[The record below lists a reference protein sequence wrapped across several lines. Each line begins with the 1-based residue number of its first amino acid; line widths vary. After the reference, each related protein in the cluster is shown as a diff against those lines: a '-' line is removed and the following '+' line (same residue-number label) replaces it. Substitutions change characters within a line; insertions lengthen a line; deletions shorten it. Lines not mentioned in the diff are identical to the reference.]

1 MWIMS
6 ENTVRGLPAGF
17 IDSVRP
23 LLGAET
29 EEFLSALDSAPPVSV
44 RLSRKVR
51 SVDGYS
57 GVPASWRPVP
67 WCPDGYYL
75 PERPPFTLDPLLHAG
90 VYYVQEASSMFLW
103 QVLVQHAAPDWLV
116 LDMCAAPGGKSTL
129 IGSFL
134 SERGFLVCNEFVPQR
149 ANILAENISKWGR
162 GNTLV
167 TNNAPAHFGQYGG
180 LFDAV
185 VVDAPC
191 SGEGMFRKD
200 EGAIAEWSPA
210 NVAKCVVRQ
219 REILSSAWDA
229 LKPGGLLVYSTCTY
243 NRMEN
248 EENVQWLMAEYGAE
262 LLDVAT
268 DGAWGVWRTECGCR
282 FMPHRT
288 LGEGLFMAAV
298 RKPGERGGDRAFR
311 LPKRLPE
318 KEEGLL
324 RWIDTRGWTTLLHK
338 EVYYAV
344 QESRYPMVLSMT
356 QNLNV
361 LQFGVPLAVR
371 KGKDFVP
378 QQGLALSGLLAE
390 GAFPVCGLDYRQA
403 VTFLRAEAMMLA
415 DAPRGF
421 VLVTYRGLPLGFV
434 KSVGNRCNNLYPSA
448 WRIRMNPTDFTPFSI
463 L

>member
-29 EEFLSALDSAPPVSV
+29 DEFLSALDSEPPVSV

-51 SVDGYS
+51 SVGGYS

-75 PERPPFTLDPLLHAG
+75 PERPQFTLDPLLHAG
-90 VYYVQEASSMFLW
+90 AYYVQEASSMFLW

-268 DGAWGVWRTECGCR
+268 DGSWGVWRTECGCR

-298 RKPGERGGDRAFR
+298 RKPGERGGDRAEPGGVLSV
-311 LPKRLPE
+311 LPA
-318 KEEGLL
+318 
-324 RWIDTRGWTTLLHK
+324 LHK
-338 EVYYAV
+338 E
-344 QESRYPMVLSMT
+344 ESTAS
-356 QNLNV
+356 
-361 LQFGVPLAVR
+361 
-371 KGKDFVP
+371 
-378 QQGLALSGLLAE
+378 
-390 GAFPVCGLDYRQA
+390 
-403 VTFLRAEAMMLA
+403 
-415 DAPRGF
+415 
-421 VLVTYRGLPLGFV
+421 LPGQKMACF
-434 KSVGNRCNNLYPSA
+434 
-448 WRIRMNPTDFTPFSI
+448 
-463 L
+463 

>member
-1 MWIMS
+1 MS
-6 ENTVRGLPAGF
+6 ENTVRGLPVGF

-29 EEFLSALDSAPPVSV
+29 EEFLSALESEPPVSV

-51 SVDGYS
+51 SVVGCS

-75 PERPPFTLDPLLHAG
+75 PERPQFTLDPLLHAG
-90 VYYVQEASSMFLW
+90 AYYVQEASSMFLW
-103 QVLVQHAAPDWLV
+103 QVLAQHAAPDWLV

-288 LGEGLFMAAV
+288 LGEGLFMAEV

-311 LPKRLPE
+311 LPKCLPE
-318 KEEGLL
+318 KEGPWRRTSMYCSAECRSRCGKARILC
-324 RWIDTRGWTTLLHK
+324 RSRGWLCPACWRRARFPPAASTTVRPSHSC
-338 EVYYAV
+338 V
-344 QESRYPMVLSMT
+344 QRL
-356 QNLNV
+356 
-361 LQFGVPLAVR
+361 
-371 KGKDFVP
+371 
-378 QQGLALSGLLAE
+378 
-390 GAFPVCGLDYRQA
+390 
-403 VTFLRAEAMMLA
+403 
-415 DAPRGF
+415 
-421 VLVTYRGLPLGFV
+421 
-434 KSVGNRCNNLYPSA
+434 
-448 WRIRMNPTDFTPFSI
+448 
-463 L
+463 